1 MGGRSRIGVSSFGF
15 IKLTRFSYFSLVCG
29 VVTVFLL
36 LIVQVGRT
44 SAQWKD
50 PPADLAEY
58 LWRQG
63 YVLHVLGAYPQA
75 IELFRRSI
83 EVRPT
88 AEGHTFLGWSL
99 SHVARLDEAITE
111 CEKAIVIDPDFGNP
125 YNDIG
130 VYLTWLGRVDEA
142 IPWLRKAI
150 SAKRY
155 CCYQFPHFTLGQ
167 ILLNK
172 GKILEA
178 RRLFERALKY
188 DPNYAPARKAL
199 QEISKSWL

>member
-1 MGGRSRIGVSSFGF
+1 MKSLFPVLKGF
-15 IKLTRFSYFSLVCG
+15 V
-29 VVTVFLL
+29 VVTMFIFLV
-36 LIVQVGRT
+36 VQAGR
-44 SAQWKD
+44 APVQWKD
-50 PPADLAEY
+50 PPTDIAEH

-63 YVLHVLGAYPQA
+63 YILHVLGAYPQA

-83 EVRPT
+83 EARPT

-99 SHVARLDEAITE
+99 SHIAKLDEAITE
-111 CEKAIVIDPDFGNP
+111 CEKAIEIDPDFGNP

-130 VYLTWLGRVDEA
+130 VYLTWLGRMDEA

-155 CCYQFPHFTLGQ
+155 CCYQFPNFTLGQ

-178 RRLFERALKY
+178 LHLFERALKY
-188 DPNYAPARKAL
+188 DPDYAPAKKAL

>member
-1 MGGRSRIGVSSFGF
+1 M
-15 IKLTRFSYFSLVCG
+15 
-29 VVTVFLL
+29 
-36 LIVQVGRT
+36 
-44 SAQWKD
+44 
-50 PPADLAEY
+50 
-58 LWRQG
+58 
-63 YVLHVLGAYPQA
+63 LHVLGTYPQA
-75 IELFRRSI
+75 IELFRHSI
-83 EVRPT
+83 KARPT
-88 AEGHTFLGWSL
+88 GEGYTFLGWSL

-167 ILLNK
+167 IMLNK
-172 GKILEA
+172 GKILDA

-188 DPNYAPARKAL
+188 DPDYAPAKKAL
-199 QEISKSWL
+199 QEIGKSWL

>member
-1 MGGRSRIGVSSFGF
+1 MKRLLPVLKG
-15 IKLTRFSYFSLVCG
+15 LV
-29 VVTVFLL
+29 VVTMFLFL
-36 LIVQVGRT
+36 VVQAGRA
-44 SAQWKD
+44 SAQWKG
-50 PPADLAEY
+50 PPADIAEH

-63 YVLHVLGAYPQA
+63 YILHVLGAYPQA

-83 EVRPT
+83 EARPT

-99 SHVARLDEAITE
+99 SHIAKLDEAIAE
-111 CEKAIVIDPDFGNP
+111 CEKAIEIDPDFGNP

-167 ILLNK
+167 ILLSR
-172 GKILEA
+172 GEIIEA
-178 RRLFERALKY
+178 RRLFEGALKY
-188 DPNYAPARKAL
+188 DPDYAPAKKAL
-199 QEISKSWL
+199 QEISKNWL